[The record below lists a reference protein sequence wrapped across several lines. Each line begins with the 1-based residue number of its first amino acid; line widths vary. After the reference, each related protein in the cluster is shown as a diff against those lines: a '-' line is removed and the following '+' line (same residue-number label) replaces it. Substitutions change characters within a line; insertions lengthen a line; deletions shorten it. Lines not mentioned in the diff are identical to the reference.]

1 MDSNISAKNEDIDI
15 LEEKIEEKII
25 EMESPSYE
33 FPKRFGKKEYIAVA
47 VVAAICLALILLG
60 ANM

>member
-1 MDSNISAKNEDIDI
+1 MNNNTSAGNEDIDI

-33 FPKRFGKKEYIAVA
+33 FPERFGKKEYIAVV
-47 VVAAICLALILLG
+47 VVAAICLTLILLG

>member
-1 MDSNISAKNEDIDI
+1 MTSNMSSKNEDVDI
-15 LEEKIEEKII
+15 LEVKIKEKIA

-47 VVAAICLALILLG
+47 VVAAVCLALILWG
-60 ANM
+60 ATF